1 MYIGAELYSKRMYP
15 HGCPSFQKAFVKL
28 FRVDKETN
36 KLKLID
42 SRFFTNREGF
52 GYIMRNLTKGDFQI
66 HFKKYSKSFDVFD
79 FTVRAYSKASVK
91 FIDDETETVKNVQ
104 LSQEVLKKLPTI
116 KDQSDL
122 KGVLED
128 EKKNSTSN
136 STSIELPEANN

>member
-1 MYIGAELYSKRMYP
+1 MESLPMYIGAELYSKRMYP

-66 HFKKYSKSFDVFD
+66 HFKKYSKNFDVFD

-104 LSQEVLKKLPTI
+104 LS
-116 KDQSDL
+116 
-122 KGVLED
+122 
-128 EKKNSTSN
+128 
-136 STSIELPEANN
+136 